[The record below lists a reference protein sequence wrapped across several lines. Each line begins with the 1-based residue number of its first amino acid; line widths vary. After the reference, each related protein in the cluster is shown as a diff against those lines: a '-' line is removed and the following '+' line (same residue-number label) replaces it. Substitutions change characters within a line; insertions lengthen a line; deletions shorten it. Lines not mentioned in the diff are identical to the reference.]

1 MDNSDI
7 KKEQTKSVLEKKS
20 KAELER
26 EKLYYEIKKLKRS
39 WIDIGVFISSIV
51 TLIIAIASIIYAFES
66 GILELDSKTNELKN
80 LTINYENKKLVDKK
94 DSLNYDIQKFK
105 SEKQKLSD
113 SIEFFK
119 NLEREL
125 SENNLIL
132 NKKNEN
138 IKKENEQLKLVIN
151 SSRDS
156 IKLEQ
161 IRHYNLALQTKETLK
176 QFILKSKSKIQTY
189 EQYIDLEK
197 EQMNI
202 LTSIMNENIKM
213 LNPSLQEEYLFYTSP
228 GGKRNGKLGENF
240 EFFIGVPLFYDN
252 TKYIEDIRIIEI
264 VDEFLKNLI
273 YINDIQNYKESI
285 NLKIE
290 SDNQKISEKYKKSLM
305 HEFREIKEVL
315 LYKNDS
321 TYYKKELIPLVES
334 GNYWILFSLYVKEKL
349 NSLGYNNIVLM
360 DSPTS
365 MGIIINIS
373 IKNLFLE
380 YYNNLNEQDKKKVKN
395 KYKGQI

>member
-1 MDNSDI
+1 MDKSDI
-7 KKEQTKSVLEKKS
+7 KKEPTSPLDSMTKR
-20 KAELER
+20 ELER
-26 EKLYYEIKKLKRS
+26 QKLYYEIKKYKRA
-39 WIDIGVFISSIV
+39 WVDILVALSSTF
-51 TLIIAIASIIYAFES
+51 TLILAIASIAWAFFS
-66 GILELDSKTNELKN
+66 GILEIERRTNELEN
-80 LTINYENKKLVDKK
+80 LKIEYDNKKLIDKK
-94 DSLNYDIQKFK
+94 DSLNNDILKFEF
-105 SEKQKLSD
+105 EKQNLSD
-113 SIEFFK
+113 SIELFK
-119 NLEREL
+119 NIEREIRK
-125 SENNLIL
+125 NNQIL
-132 NKKNEN
+132 NKKNETLN
-138 IKKENEQLKLVIN
+138 MQNEDLKSEIN
-151 SSRDS
+151 SSRES
-156 IKLEQ
+156 TKLEQ
-161 IRHYNLALQTKETLK
+161 LRHYNLALQTKETLK
-176 QFILKSKSKIQTY
+176 QYILKSKNKVQTY

-197 EQMNI
+197 EQMKI
-202 LTSIMNENIKM
+202 LTSIMNENIKK
-213 LNPSLQEEYLFYTSP
+213 LNPSLQDEYFFYTSP

-240 EFFIGVPLFYDN
+240 EFFIGVPLFYEN

-273 YINDIQNYKESI
+273 YINDIQNNKESI

-290 SDNQKISEKYKKSLM
+290 SVNQKVSEIYKKSLM

-349 NSLGYNNIVLM
+349 NLLGYNNIILM
-360 DSPTS
+360 DNPTS

-380 YYNNLNEQDKKKVKN
+380 YYNNLNEQDKQKVKN